1 MLVITL
7 MSFVIGER
15 GIQTPLAC
23 YDSAAVEPW
32 SHRNV
37 HRSAHAAWCY
47 TVDVTIILAIIVRKR
62 IGDPAPLLP
71 PCERCC

>member
-7 MSFVIGER
+7 MSVLTGER

-23 YDSAAVEPW
+23 CDSTAVKPR
-32 SHRNV
+32 SRRNV
-37 HRSAHAAWCY
+37 HRSAHTAWCY

-62 IGDPAPLLP
+62 IGDPAPP
-71 PCERCC
+71 PPSL

>member
-1 MLVITL
+1 
-7 MSFVIGER
+7 MSFLIGEL
-15 GIQTPLAC
+15 GFQTPLAC
-23 YDSAAVEPW
+23 ADSTAVKPW

-37 HRSAHAAWCY
+37 HRSAPAAWCY

-71 PCERCC
+71 P